1 MRTTR
6 KQYKA
11 LWVDG
16 KRDQAIQRVPDEM
29 VLKTNLFGTEDM
41 VRSRLRAFRD
51 AHVNTIR
58 ISTKGETWN
67 EKTTALEEAVDL
79 IRREQN
85 SW

>member
-1 MRTTR
+1 
-6 KQYKA
+6 
-11 LWVDG
+11 
-16 KRDQAIQRVPDEM
+16 
-29 VLKTNLFGTEDM
+29 M

>member
-1 MRTTR
+1 
-6 KQYKA
+6 
-11 LWVDG
+11 
-16 KRDQAIQRVPDEM
+16 
-29 VLKTNLFGTEDM
+29 M

-51 AHVNTIR
+51 AQVNTIR